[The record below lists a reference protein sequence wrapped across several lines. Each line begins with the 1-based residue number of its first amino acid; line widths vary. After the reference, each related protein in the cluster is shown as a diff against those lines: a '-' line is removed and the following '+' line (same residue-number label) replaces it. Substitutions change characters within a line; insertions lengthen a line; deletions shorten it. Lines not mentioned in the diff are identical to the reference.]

1 MTERVRRAAVI
12 EEDMETGIDV
22 DKGSCPYCGSRR
34 GYIDVQSA
42 DRDYD
47 DVLSAEW
54 LFARCVDCNH
64 DVFVREVYVSTTNTL
79 EYKIMNMEDPNDS

>member
-12 EEDMETGIDV
+12 EKDMETDTDV

-42 DRDYD
+42 GRDFD
-47 DVLSAEW
+47 EDLSAEW
-54 LFARCVDCNH
+54 LFARCVDCDH
-64 DVFVREVYVSTTNTL
+64 EVFVREVYVSSTNTL
-79 EYKIMNMEDPNDS
+79 EYKIMNMEDLNDS